1 MYFRLTQDTASVKV
15 ALLAKLS
22 EAPALTSVRKWFH
35 AEPVPV
41 RYPASPFG
49 WVEWAGGP
57 KSRDSQT
64 GKVVD
69 DFHVVLVKKSA
80 DSEGNEDTLIVLC
93 SAAEA
98 AIEADHTLNGT
109 TFDCYVI
116 SREVQK
122 IPQQDGEIAA
132 VRLTVHTWKL
142 L

>member
-1 MYFRLTQDTASVKV
+1 LLSKLSGASSLSSVK
-15 ALLAKLS
+15 
-22 EAPALTSVRKWFH
+22 KWFH
-35 AEPVPV
+35 SEPAPV

-57 KSRDSQT
+57 KNPETQT

-80 DSEGNEDTLIVLC
+80 DSDGNEDALIALC
-93 SAAEA
+93 AAAEA

-109 TFDCYVI
+109 TFDCYV
-116 SREVQK
+116 SNREVQK
-122 IPQQDGEIAA
+122 IPQKDYEIAA
-132 VRLTVHTWKL
+132 VRLTVHTWRL